1 MQDHILP
8 GDPPVA
14 VSLRRSARA
23 RRLSLRISGTDGR
36 VTLTLPLR
44 ARLGDGLAFL
54 REREGWLRGHLAHAP
69 TLLLPAFDAP
79 IPFEG
84 REVLLCRG
92 PGRRVA
98 LDGDRLTLPDGPDR
112 LAPRLAAFLRAQARD
127 RLAAACDRH
136 ARAVG
141 RGYTRLTLRDPRS
154 RWGSC
159 TADGHLMFSWR
170 LILAPPPVLDY
181 VAAHEVAHLARMDH
195 SPAFWA
201 LVGDICPGFE
211 GPRDWLRAEGAGLHR
226 LRLG

>member
-1 MQDHILP
+1 MDHILP

-54 REREGWLRGHLAHAP
+54 KEREGWLRGHLSRAP
-69 TLLLPAFDAP
+69 VAILPAFGSTV
-79 IPFEG
+79 PFEG
-84 REVLLCRG
+84 RALRLCPTRG
-92 PGRRVA
+92 PIEIVGDDLHLPGGSEGLAGR
-98 LDGDRLTLPDGPDR
+98 LSGFLK
-112 LAPRLAAFLRAQARD
+112 AAARD
-127 RLAAACDRH
+127 RLSAACDRH
-136 ARAVG
+136 AGALG
-141 RGYTRLTLRDPRS
+141 RDYRKLTLRDTRS

-159 TADGHLMFSWR
+159 TSDGDLMFSWR
-170 LILAPPPVLDY
+170 LVLAPPRVLDY
-181 VAAHEVAHLARMDH
+181 VVAHEVGHLAEMNH

-201 LVGDICPGFE
+201 VVERLCPGHE
-211 GPRDWLRAEGAGLHR
+211 EPRDWLRREGAGLHR